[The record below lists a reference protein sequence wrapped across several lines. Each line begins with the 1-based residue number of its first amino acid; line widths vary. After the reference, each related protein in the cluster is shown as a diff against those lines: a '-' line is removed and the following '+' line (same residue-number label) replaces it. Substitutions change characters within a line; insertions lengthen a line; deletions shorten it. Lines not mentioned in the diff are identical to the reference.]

1 MSSGIENDSLS
12 LLPTWLDLDH
22 LVGILQG
29 MPRRRLQRD
38 LSEEERLT
46 LTVGGTIPWPG
57 VSESFISP

>member
-38 LSEEERLT
+38 LSEEGRLT

-57 VSESFISP
+57 VSDSFISP